1 MSLLKQMVGMFLCI
15 TDFMTISLESVPVN
29 KSHSQEMKSKKPLK
43 EKKSSKRTQ
52 SETLAK
58 VNIM

>member
-1 MSLLKQMVGMFLCI
+1 
-15 TDFMTISLESVPVN
+15 MTVSLESVPVN
-29 KSHSQEMKSKKPLK
+29 KLHPQKMKSKKPLK

-58 VNIM
+58 VKIM